1 MKARRILVVDDDRD
15 VVQFLTGL
23 LRKAGYA
30 PSAAVDPVQ
39 ALMLAQREAPDLILT
54 DILMP
59 AGGGLTFLERL
70 TRSGK
75 TGHIPV
81 LVLTGSDEPDLE
93 SRALASGALRV
104 LRKPCDNAVLLAA
117 IRDAMR
123 EGA

>member
-1 MKARRILVVDDDRD
+1 MTARRILVVDDDQD
-15 VVQFLTGL
+15 VVQFLVGL

-30 PSAAVDPVQ
+30 PIQ
-39 ALMLAQREAPDLILT
+39 ALDAMQAMMQAQREVPDLILT

-59 AGGGLTFLERL
+59 AGGGLTFLERV

-75 TGHIPV
+75 TSHIPV

-93 SRALASGALRV
+93 SRALAVGAVRV

-117 IRDAMR
+117 IRAALG
-123 EGA
+123 EGG

>member
-1 MKARRILVVDDDRD
+1 MTPRRILVVDDDRD

-30 PSAAVDPVQ
+30 PFAAVDPVQ
-39 ALMLAQREAPDLILT
+39 AMMQAQREVPDLILT

-75 TGHIPV
+75 TSHIPV

-93 SRALASGALRV
+93 SRALAAGAARV

-117 IRDAMR
+117 IRAALG
-123 EGA
+123 EGG